1 MRSFSASVTRGGNL
15 KRIPVVLSIK
25 QMLISFE
32 VPPWPAARVR
42 GGLCTLLS
50 LSRSLCQAAARLV
63 HLEFDAF

>member
-1 MRSFSASVTRGGNL
+1 MGSFSASVTRGGNF

-42 GGLCTLLS
+42 VHSSVPQPQPLLC
-50 LSRSLCQAAARLV
+50 SRTTCSP
-63 HLEFDAF
+63 

>member
-1 MRSFSASVTRGGNL
+1 MGSFSASVTRGGNL
-15 KRIPVVLSIK
+15 KRIPVVLGIK

-50 LSRSLCQAAARLV
+50 LSRGFCFAAARLV